1 MITLWKARVAHDIL
15 LGKITMKTLASCSVN
30 NEKIAFFTGGNAP
43 SSQRHTLVFI
53 HGSGGSHENWESQIH
68 SLQNSF
74 TIVALDLPG
83 HGQSEGVGHTDVF
96 AYVDTIDAFLDEVGI
111 TKPVLIGHSL
121 GAAISLMFAIR
132 HGEKASA
139 IVPVGGG
146 VTMPVN
152 QLIIDGLKSSPEET
166 IATIAKFSFTRENR
180 DKFSGRLAE
189 AIAKTDTEITQGDFI
204 ACNRLDIA
212 AEIGRIGIPTCIVCG
227 AEDKMTPPAMSEF
240 LNSNIRG
247 SQLALIPKAGHF
259 VMMEQPEAFNSVI
272 TRFVQSLPAPA

>member
-1 MITLWKARVAHDIL
+1 MITLWNISVASDIPL
-15 LGKITMKTLASCSVN
+15 EKITMETLTSCSVN
-30 NEKIAFFTGGNAP
+30 NKKISFFTGGNAP

-53 HGSGGSHENWESQIH
+53 HGSGGTYENWESQIH
-68 SLQNSF
+68 SLQNNF

-83 HGQSEGVGHTDVF
+83 HGQSEGKGETDVF
-96 AYVDTIDAFLDEVGI
+96 AYVDALNAFLDETGI

-146 VTMPVN
+146 VAMPVN

-166 IATIAKFSFTRENR
+166 IATIAKFSFTRENK
-180 DKFSGRLAE
+180 DKFAGRLAE

-204 ACNRLDIA
+204 ACNRLDITS
-212 AEIGRIGIPTCIVCG
+212 EIGRIGIPTCIVCG

-240 LNSNIRG
+240 LNNNIRG
-247 SQLALIPKAGHF
+247 SRLALIPKAGHF
-259 VMMEQPEAFNSVI
+259 VMMEQPEAFNAVI
-272 TRFVQSLPAPA
+272 TRFVQSLPSPA